1 MELTPEFVL
10 FLLAWLPTLPGKM
23 LTGQAPTNDPLGG
36 TLAPLA
42 QAISTGGAGVIGQF
56 FSAGQVLAML
66 PQVIWLLTDAIKFV
80 VTNAHG
86 KYGDPAFA
94 HWDGMTAVDHA
105 VATIRRVAPQG
116 CTLYLLPGTWSTW
129 DQLFQF
135 DIAARLQ
142 GD

>member
-1 MELTPEFVL
+1 
-10 FLLAWLPTLPGKM
+10 
-23 LTGQAPTNDPLGG
+23 
-36 TLAPLA
+36 
-42 QAISTGGAGVIGQF
+42 VIGQF

-80 VTNAHG
+80 VTGAHG

-105 VATIRRVAPQG
+105 VASIQRVAPRG